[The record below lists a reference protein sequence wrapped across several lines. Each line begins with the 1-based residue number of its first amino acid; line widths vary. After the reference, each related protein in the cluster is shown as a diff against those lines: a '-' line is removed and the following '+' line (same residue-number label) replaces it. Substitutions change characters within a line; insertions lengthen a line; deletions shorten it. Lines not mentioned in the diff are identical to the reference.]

1 MLLFQVSIA
10 LLIFCPVYMH
20 FFLVE
25 TVESAPRRDQDS
37 TFLQKVVMVLKKR
50 YKSMRDAALTV
61 ISRYYFHV
69 LCRQH
74 LDNFIS
80 VNPLTFFVFVFV
92 YLSIFMM
99 PKTLFAF
106 WLMSTISFSLF
117 LVLFQSNTQ
126 RNFLCFLLL

>member
-1 MLLFQVSIA
+1 
-10 LLIFCPVYMH
+10 
-20 FFLVE
+20 
-25 TVESAPRRDQDS
+25 
-37 TFLQKVVMVLKKR
+37 MVLKKR

-74 LDNFIS
+74 LDNFTS

-126 RNFLCFLLL
+126 RNFLCFLLLWAGNVQHHHCLICKFPINLFSQFSLLQIWCRNPSWIKR